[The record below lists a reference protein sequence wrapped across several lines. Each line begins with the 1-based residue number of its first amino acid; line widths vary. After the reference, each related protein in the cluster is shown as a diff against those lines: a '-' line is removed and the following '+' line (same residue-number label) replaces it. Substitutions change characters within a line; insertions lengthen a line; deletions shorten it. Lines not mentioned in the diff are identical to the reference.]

1 MDTIP
6 AGILVISTITIKQMI
21 SLCVRLKKEIKEP
34 KETNP

>member
-6 AGILVISTITIKQMI
+6 AGILVISTITIKQMN
-21 SLCVRLKKEIKEP
+21 SLWVRLKKEIKEP